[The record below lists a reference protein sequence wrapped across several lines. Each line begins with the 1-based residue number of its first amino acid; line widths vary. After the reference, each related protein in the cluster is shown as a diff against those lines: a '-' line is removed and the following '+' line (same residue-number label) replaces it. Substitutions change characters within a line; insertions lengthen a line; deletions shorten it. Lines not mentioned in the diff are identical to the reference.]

1 METNHEALNKP
12 QDLFLCQLLHT
23 ANLCWLRKRG
33 LPQFN
38 LATQSN
44 AGDGT
49 LELHFGIPATHLEAH
64 QSLLNDWLH
73 EAKKVERLYLLLKFI
88 QEGQQKDVSPSILE
102 EWQKEGEILRAQLF
116 DTDLPGVYTDIE
128 QAIESAKG

>member
-1 METNHEALNKP
+1 METNSQELNKP
-12 QDLFLCQLLHT
+12 QDLFFCQLLHT

-44 AGDGT
+44 AGEGT

-64 QSLLNDWLH
+64 QSLLNDWLYH
-73 EAKKVERLYLLLKFI
+73 AKKVERLYLLLKFI
-88 QEGQQKDVSPSILE
+88 QEGQQKAVPDFILN
-102 EWQKEGEILRAQLF
+102 EWQQEGEALRTELF
-116 DTDLPGVYTDIE
+116 NTDLPGVYDNLD
-128 QAIESAKG
+128 QAIEAAKN

>member
-1 METNHEALNKP
+1 METNSQELNKP
-12 QDLFLCQLLHT
+12 QDLFFCQLLHT

-44 AGDGT
+44 AGEGT

-64 QSLLNDWLH
+64 QSLLNDWLYH
-73 EAKKVERLYLLLKFI
+73 AKKVERLYLLLKFI
-88 QEGQQKDVSPSILE
+88 QEGREKNIPPFILD
-102 EWQKEGEILRAQLF
+102 EWQKEGEQLRTELF
-116 DTDLPGVYTDIE
+116 DPNLPGVYGTLED
-128 QAIESAKG
+128 AINAAKN